1 MTFQLETVFTIGVYG
16 YAESAFFDALVDSN
30 IDLFI
35 DIRMRRGLRG
45 SRYRFANSAALQR
58 KLREN
63 GIAYAHLKQLAP
75 TAEIRAFQ
83 HQADNDEK
91 TAKRDRTELNK
102 AYIHAF
108 KRDILKVYKRKPE
121 NKLDCQALLHE
132 SMTLA
137 NYPADRPLRRIA
149 LFCVEAHPHACHR
162 SLVAAEF
169 GRRLGVAVQHI
180 HM

>member
-1 MTFQLETVFTIGVYG
+1 MTLELETVFTIGVYG
-16 YAESAFFDALVDSN
+16 YAEAVFFGALVDSQ

-45 SRYRFANSAALQR
+45 SKYRFANSACLQS
-58 KLREN
+58 KLREH

-75 TAEIRAFQ
+75 TADIRALQ
-83 HQADNDEK
+83 HQADKQEK
-91 TAKRDRTELNK
+91 TAKRDRTWLSK

-121 NKLDCQALLHE
+121 NKLNCEALLHE
-132 SMTLA
+132 AMALA
-137 NYPADRPLRRIA
+137 DYPAEQPLRRIA

-169 GRRLGVAVQHI
+169 GRRLGGDIQHI
-180 HM
+180 QI